1 MDFTTQGGKIY
12 RPRPKAEVCKFLPPR
27 VVKSI
32 DDRADVRQCYSH
44 VRHYMKESQGL
55 HWTLIENL
63 AIYMKFILNSFLL
76 QSFTE
81 LFFIG
86 LNSIQRSQSK
96 CAPASICR
104 PISIQLKVDVVNV
117 NRRSAPAFW
126 STDQSGGS
134 RLFRLKPASLL
145 QLNQN
150 VNIYQR
156 KSERLRLLKKFVKL
170 KLLVINDTP
179 KIHLRSLGS
188 VNFIDDWLV
197 HEFPSIWR
205 NFCQNLVCQQKF
217 TTRISCSVPL
227 GNNFS

>member
-1 MDFTTQGGKIY
+1 MDFTSQGGKIY

-134 RLFRLKPASLL
+134 RFSNGEESWPCDCLIAIGRSIETSEPTFIKEKVKDYVCSKNSWNWSCQSSMTHLKS
-145 QLNQN
+145 
-150 VNIYQR
+150 IYA
-156 KSERLRLLKKFVKL
+156 
-170 KLLVINDTP
+170 P
-179 KIHLRSLGS
+179 
-188 VNFIDDWLV
+188 
-197 HEFPSIWR
+197 
-205 NFCQNLVCQQKF
+205 
-217 TTRISCSVPL
+217 
-227 GNNFS
+227 